1 MKSLVLTIA
10 LVFLTGTQARY
21 PWQHEEPQTPI
32 HQVREAIE
40 GYLHKIQEI
49 GREAVAQAESSEVA
63 KQLDLK
69 ITERFDAFSA
79 NALALRKQLHP
90 LVNKIKEEV
99 SAELE
104 KDIPLLKEK
113 IRPYIETFQKNW
125 AAEVTSFKE
134 NIAPVV
140 DEFKKQTKE
149 NIEGFYKTAQPQI
162 EGLSKKLRSEVDS
175 LRSKIAPLKEEI
187 RQKLI
192 EKFEEVKTN
201 AGPKAEEFK
210 AKLAQHAET
219 LKQKLG
225 PVIENLKEQLGPK
238 LEEAKTKLGQLWQ
251 VVQARVA
258 ESYS

>member
-21 PWQHEEPQTPI
+21 PWQNEEPQTPI
-32 HQVREAIE
+32 QQVREAIE
-40 GYLHKIQEI
+40 GYLDKIKDI

-69 ITERFDAFSA
+69 ITERFDAFST

-90 LVNKIKEEV
+90 YVDKIREEV

-104 KDIPLLKEK
+104 KDIPLLREK
-113 IRPYIETFQKNW
+113 IRPFIETFQKNW
-125 AAEVTSFKE
+125 AAEVTSFRE

-140 DEFKKQTKE
+140 DEWKKQTKE
-149 NIEGFYKTAQPQI
+149 NLDGFYKKAQPQL
-162 EGLSKKLRSEVDS
+162 EGLREKLRSEVDI
-175 LRSKIAPLKEEI
+175 LRTKIGPFKEDI
-187 RQKLI
+187 RKKLI

-201 AGPKAEEFK
+201 AGPKAEEYK

-219 LKQKLG
+219 LKQRLG

-238 LEEAKTKLGQLWQ
+238 LEEAKIKLGQLWQ
-251 VVQARVA
+251 VVQAKVA